1 MKSRWIIGLG
11 LVATVAM
18 SVLTASDAFAVRHRQ
33 PQRQLTL
40 ATAKGPLSAGADIVA
55 ASSDLTTTT
64 VAGALKCS
72 ESVLTGK
79 LRSIKP
85 AQGTVGIRKATA
97 TGGEP
102 DGGCTSPLGEAD
114 ITALN
119 LPWTLTFNR
128 DGSGV
133 LTSASKLA
141 FKATFPTLGGLV
153 CTFEAPKIT
162 THFPLSKRAKPLE
175 LTASD
180 QVFTRDPASSSP
192 ACPTSGEM
200 NGHFE
205 VTSRGKPVLAYIR

>member
-11 LVATVAM
+11 LVATLAM
-18 SVLTASDAFAVRHRQ
+18 SVLTASAFAVRHRQ
-33 PQRQLTL
+33 PRGQLTL
-40 ATAKGPLSAGADIVA
+40 ATAKGPLPGGADIVA

-85 AQGTVGIRKATA
+85 AQGTVGVRRATA

-119 LPWTLTFNR
+119 LPWTLTLDRN
-128 DGSGV
+128 GSGV
-133 LTSASKLA
+133 LASTSKLA

-153 CTFEAPKIT
+153 CTFEAAKIT

-180 QVFTRDPASSSP
+180 QVFTRDTATSSP

-200 NGHFE
+200 NGHFA

>member
-1 MKSRWIIGLG
+1 MKGRWIIGVG
-11 LVATVAM
+11 LVAAVAM
-18 SVLTASDAFAVRHRQ
+18 SVLTASAFAVRHRQ
-33 PQRQLTL
+33 PQRGLTL
-40 ATAKGPLSAGADIVA
+40 ATAKGPLSGGADIVA

-85 AQGTVGIRKATA
+85 AQGTIGVRKATA

-128 DGSGV
+128 DGSSV
-133 LTSASKLA
+133 VASASQLA
-141 FKATFPTLGGLV
+141 FKAIFPTLGGLV
-153 CTFEAPKIT
+153 CTFEAAKIT
-162 THFPLSKRAKPLE
+162 THFPLSRRAKPLE
-175 LTASD
+175 LTATN
-180 QVFTRDPASSSP
+180 QVFMLDTATSSP